1 VIKVRVKAWTEVD
14 VFLAPIENDYGQT
27 EYVIESAVPVRQE
40 LMDDITSER
49 KNELYEAVDA
59 EMEDEAFNAADPLS
73 VYR

>member
-1 VIKVRVKAWTEVD
+1 MIKVRVKAWVD
-14 VFLAPIENDYGQT
+14 VDCFLVSTENDYGQT

>member
-40 LMDDITSER
+40 LMDDITADLL
-49 KNELYEAVDA
+49 NELHEAVDA
-59 EMEDEAFNAADPLS
+59 EIEDAAFNDADPMRA
-73 VYR
+73 YG

>member
-1 VIKVRVKAWTEVD
+1 MIKVRVKAWEDVD
-14 VFLAPIENDYGQT
+14 CFLASIENDYGQT

-59 EMEDEAFNAADPLS
+59 EMEDEAFNAVDPLG

>member
-1 VIKVRVKAWTEVD
+1 MIKVRVKAWVD
-14 VFLAPIENDYGQT
+14 VDCFLASIENDYGQT

-59 EMEDEAFNAADPLS
+59 EMEDEAFNAVDPLG